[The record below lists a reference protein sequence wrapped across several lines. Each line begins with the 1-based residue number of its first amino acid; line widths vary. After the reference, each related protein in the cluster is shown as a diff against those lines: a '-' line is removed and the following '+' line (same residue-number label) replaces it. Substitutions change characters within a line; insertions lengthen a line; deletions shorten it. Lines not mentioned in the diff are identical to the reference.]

1 MPRSKPPYDIRVR
14 LVLIGLLAGFFSAL
28 FGVGGG
34 VVIVPLL
41 LAFCGWQARAATAT
55 SLAAIGV
62 TALSGVIAY
71 AVHGD
76 VRVGY
81 AALVGV
87 PAALSVAGA
96 TALQQRLRM
105 RTIEFLFAAFLV
117 GVAVWLFVK

>member
-1 MPRSKPPYDIRVR
+1 MR
-14 LVLIGLLAGFFSAL
+14 LVLIGLVAGFFSAL

-41 LAFCGWQARAATAT
+41 LMLCAFEARVATAT

-62 TALSGVIAY
+62 TAVSGVIAY
-71 AVHGD
+71 AYHGD

-87 PAALSVAGA
+87 PAAISVAGA
-96 TALQQRLRM
+96 TAVQQRIHG
-105 RTIEFLFAAFLV
+105 RTLELAFAAFLV
-117 GVAVWLFVK
+117 AVAVWLFVK

>member
-1 MPRSKPPYDIRVR
+1 MK

-41 LAFCGWQARAATAT
+41 LAFCSWQARAATAT

-62 TALSGVIAY
+62 TAVSGVVAY
-71 AVHGD
+71 AIHGD

-87 PAALSVAGA
+87 PAAVTVAGA
-96 TALQQRLRM
+96 TAVQQRLRT
-105 RTIEFLFAAFLV
+105 RTIELLFAAFLV

>member
-1 MPRSKPPYDIRVR
+1 VR
-14 LVLIGLLAGFFSAL
+14 LVLIGLVAGFFSAL

-41 LAFCGWQARAATAT
+41 LLLCSWQARHATAT

-62 TALSGVIAY
+62 TAVSGVIAY

-76 VRVGY
+76 VHVGY
-81 AALVGV
+81 AALVGL
-87 PAALSVAGA
+87 PAAASVAGA
-96 TALQQRLRM
+96 TAFQQRLRT
-105 RTIEFLFAAFLV
+105 RTIELLFAAFLL